1 MGYFFMSK
9 TIQNAAQKQQDIV
22 IAAEALFLRQGY
34 GVSSMDQI
42 AKEAGVTKQ
51 TVYRYFSSKSEL
63 FGAVMQ
69 RVQTA
74 ESEPYRFGGG
84 AIAEELGGFAGY
96 LLGFHLQEQAL
107 GLYRIMLTE
116 AAQEDLLAT
125 FKNQGSQRVL
135 QPLIEYLSQQTQL
148 EDPEFCGQMFA
159 TMILAPRNKMLM
171 SNTQV
176 MKKSAQK
183 EHVLKV
189 TTLFLKMIA
198 IIKS

>member
-1 MGYFFMSK
+1 MSLTLK
-9 TIQNAAQKQQDIV
+9 NAEQKQQDIV

-42 AKEAGVTKQ
+42 ALEAGVTKQ
-51 TVYRYFSSKSEL
+51 TVYRYFASKSDL

-69 RVQTA
+69 RVRTA
-74 ESEPYRFGGG
+74 EAEPWRFDGG
-84 AIAEELGGFAGY
+84 AIADELSGFASY
-96 LLGFHLQEQAL
+96 LLGFHLQEKAL

-125 FKNQGSQRVL
+125 FKSKGPQQVL
-135 QPLIEYLSQQTQL
+135 QPLIEYLSQKAQL
-148 EDPEFCGQMFA
+148 EDPAFCSQMFA
-159 TMILAPRNKMLM
+159 TMILAPRNQMLM

-183 EHVLKV
+183 EHVQKV
-189 TTLFLKMIA
+189 TRLFVHMIA
-198 IIKS
+198 T

>member
-1 MGYFFMSK
+1 MSLTLK
-9 TIQNAAQKQQDIV
+9 NAAQKQQDIV

-42 AKEAGVTKQ
+42 AQEAGVTKQ
-51 TVYRYFSSKSEL
+51 TVYRYFASKSDL

-69 RVQTA
+69 RVRTA
-74 ESEPYRFGGG
+74 ETEPWRFGGG
-84 AIAEELGGFAGY
+84 AIADELSGFASY
-96 LLGFHLQEQAL
+96 LLGFHLQERAL

-125 FKNQGSQRVL
+125 FKTQGPLQVM
-135 QPLIEYLSQQTQL
+135 QPLVEYLSQQTQL
-148 EDPEFCGQMFA
+148 EDPAFCAQMFA
-159 TMILAPRNKMLM
+159 TMILAPRNQMLM

-183 EHVLKV
+183 EHVQKV
-189 TTLFLKMIA
+189 TSLFLHMIA
-198 IIKS
+198 P